1 MDEEHLVNQ
10 VRHLQE
16 VEGLSIRQVAD
27 ALGLS
32 RTKATRLIRQEKSC
46 ASHAKASSTS
56 MRA

>member
-32 RTKATRLIRQEKSC
+32 RTKATRLIRQGMRF
-46 ASHAKASSTS
+46 SSPPS
-56 MRA
+56 ARVK